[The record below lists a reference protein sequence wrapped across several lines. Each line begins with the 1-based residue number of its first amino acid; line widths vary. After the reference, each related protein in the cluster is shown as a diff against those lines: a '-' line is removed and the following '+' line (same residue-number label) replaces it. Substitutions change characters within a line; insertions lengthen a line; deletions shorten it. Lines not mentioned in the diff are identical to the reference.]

1 MALSDCDVT
10 NNVTPTTRSPP
21 ATCVLV
27 PWPCDTPWPE
37 TSFLCLNAPNNT
49 LGLSLWRVFG
59 VCRQSTL
66 FG

>member
-27 PWPCDTPWPE
+27 PPARH
-37 TSFLCLNAPNNT
+37 SVAGNFFLCLNAPNNT